1 MKGETAT
8 VDLTPSL
15 QQDTIAYMQI
25 TVSHPN
31 RLGQPFKS
39 GGGAHEEVMT

>member
-15 QQDTIAYMQI
+15 QQDTIAYMCADYSKSPESSRAAVQI
-25 TVSHPN
+25 
-31 RLGQPFKS
+31 R
-39 GGGAHEEVMT
+39 GGPRMRK